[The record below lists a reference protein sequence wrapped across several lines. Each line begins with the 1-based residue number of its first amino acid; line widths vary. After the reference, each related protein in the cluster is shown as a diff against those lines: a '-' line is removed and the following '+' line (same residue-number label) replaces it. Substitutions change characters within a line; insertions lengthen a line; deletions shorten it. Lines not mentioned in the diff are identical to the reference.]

1 MKKLLQIISIAM
13 LLVGCSTEETPSD
26 EKSDISTLIDVQ
38 ALQHTQDEDISPLIK
53 NTPPIAIVD
62 DNMVVKT
69 GEQLFING
77 ARSTDTDGDG
87 LIYKWNLTNLPE
99 GSQTKLFVENF
110 IKASITPDFDGLYVV
125 QLIVNDGLVDSEPVS
140 MVIEATSENLPPIAI
155 LGDDKQVKTGVFTVI
170 TASDSYDA
178 DNDDLSYH
186 WSIVSKPESS
196 LLTFTDL
203 NNTTIKSKSFLV
215 DVDGDYIFQL
225 IVNDGVNDSKPVFK
239 TISASLENF
248 IPIANAG
255 KDRDV
260 ILGTTVI
267 LDGLL
272 SSDDNPDDNLSYKW
286 SLENHPL
293 ESLTVLNNHTQAR
306 SYFIP
311 DKEGGYIISLIV
323 NDGTVDSNKD
333 SLTIF
338 VKSDVP
344 TTNNIPIADAGK
356 DRIIKTG
363 ETTQIDASNSSD
375 LDNDIL
381 SYEWKLIS
389 QPDSNP
395 FSTETYNSSILS
407 VTPDISGDYTFQLIV
422 HDGFV
427 SSKKDIVTITVIPS
441 SVNGILINDSGFPN
455 VTGRYSLNTSQVTG
469 LCHDSSGGIEPSIN
483 INIEVIQNENV
494 IIIKFPIV
502 TGTQTVSDDTVISTN
517 TENIGLVTKDANFA
531 TNRRVVGSSLS
542 IGNFSLSYDFQGE
555 FSSNGWSGT
564 YSYRYI
570 TSLPSPAICDYSS
583 TFTGDKL

>member
-1 MKKLLQIISIAM
+1 MKKLLQIISITM
-13 LLVGCSTEETPSD
+13 LLVGCSTEETPND
-26 EKSDISTLIDVQ
+26 EQSEILTLTNEQ
-38 ALQHTQDEDISPLIK
+38 ANQNTQEETKSPLIE
-53 NTPPIAIVD
+53 NTPPVAIID

-69 GEQLFING
+69 GEQLFIDG

-155 LGDDKQVKTGVFTVI
+155 LGDDKQVKTGEFTVI

-178 DNDDLSYH
+178 DNDNLSYH
-186 WSIVSKPESS
+186 WSIVAKPESS

-248 IPIANAG
+248 VPIANAG

-293 ESLTVLNNHTQAR
+293 ESLTGLNNHTQAR

-323 NDGTVDSNKD
+323 NDGTVDSKKD

-338 VKSDVP
+338 VKSDMP

-375 LDNDIL
+375 LDKDIL

-395 FSTETYNSSILS
+395 FSTETYSSPILN
-407 VTPDISGDYTFQLIV
+407 VTPDIAGDYTFQLIV

-441 SVNGILINDSGFPN
+441 SINGISLNDAGFPDIKGTYSIFTSIYDYTCTSGEVGTIPEFAQN
-455 VTGRYSLNTSQVTG
+455 TIIEQDINNIFLKKSDSENDDFLDNFTVTLETKNKG
-469 LCHDSSGGIEPSIN
+469 LIDKN
-483 INIEVIQNENV
+483 
-494 IIIKFPIV
+494 
-502 TGTQTVSDDTVISTN
+502 
-517 TENIGLVTKDANFA
+517 ANFTTSRQLNGED
-531 TNRRVVGSSLS
+531 TNFGNMQITYTT
-542 IGNFSLSYDFQGE
+542 IGTFTNST
-555 FSSNGWSGT
+555 WSGT
-564 YSYRYI
+564 QKMSVVF
-570 TSLPSPAICDYSS
+570 LDFGNICTYEG
-583 TFTGDKL
+583 TFTGEKF